1 MLHLKIK
8 PSNDFDALVVGAG
21 PGGASAAAHLARA
34 GLRVAL
40 IDQHVFPRDK
50 VCGDFVGPVALVE
63 LQRLGVAENPAYRQT
78 NLIYSASVHLDG
90 KKLINSLIPEIPGLP
105 AHGRVVPRVELDAW
119 IVDAARA
126 AGAQL
131 YEGWRVKGYAADSD
145 GVAVQAEYRG
155 QRRVWR
161 GRVLIGADGSSSL
174 VARQMHGRAPSDR
187 DRIIAVRAYYEDVSG
202 PSDQADL
209 YFSSTSFPGY
219 YWLFPTGETSA
230 NVGIGMLLETLPTA
244 SEHLPGLLE
253 QLIEQD
259 PAFGERLAHAR
270 RVGKVSGW
278 TLSTYNPS
286 SPLVAERVLLVG
298 DAAGLINPLN
308 GEGIQYALL
317 SGRWAA
323 EAVMEVAARD
333 DFSQAAL
340 KAYADRVHG
349 GLRYDMALAGLI
361 VRLIRNRSLNPLWMQ
376 ALRVI
381 LARARVDP
389 AYADITGGVLAGM
402 EPASRV
408 IQPRVLGG
416 TVQQA
421 VISLGVGVVR
431 HALRGPGHLVRVG
444 KQTTSSSMILA
455 SETALHPV
463 EYAQWGAG
471 VAAGAAELAG
481 QMVRHVLAKD
491 TTAAEAAPPSGE
503 SVHVVEQRPAAAT
516 WRLSVH

>member
-1 MLHLKIK
+1 M
-8 PSNDFDALVVGAG
+8 D
-21 PGGASAAAHLARA
+21 
-34 GLRVAL
+34 
-40 IDQHVFPRDK
+40 
-50 VCGDFVGPVALVE
+50 
-63 LQRLGVAENPAYRQT
+63 
-78 NLIYSASVHLDG
+78 
-90 KKLINSLIPEIPGLP
+90 
-105 AHGRVVPRVELDAW
+105 LDAW

-131 YEGWRVKGYAADSD
+131 YEGWRVKGYAVDGD
-145 GVAVQAEYRG
+145 GVTVQAEYHG
-155 QRRVWR
+155 QARAWR

-174 VARQMHGRAPSDR
+174 VARQMHGKVPSDR
-187 DRIIAVRAYYEDVSG
+187 DRIIAVRAYYEGVIG

-209 YFSSTSFPGY
+209 FFSSTSFPGY

-230 NVGIGMLLETLPTA
+230 NVGIGMLLETIPTA
-244 SEHLPGLLE
+244 SEHLPRLLE
-253 QLIEQD
+253 QLIQQD
-259 PAFGERLAHAR
+259 PAFGERLTHAR
-270 RVGKVSGW
+270 RVGKVLGW
-278 TLSTYNPS
+278 PLSTYNPS
-286 SPLVAERVLLVG
+286 SPLVADRVLLVG

-323 EAVMEVAARD
+323 DTVIEVAAHD
-333 DFSQAAL
+333 SFSQAAL
-340 KAYADRVHG
+340 RAYADCVHH

-361 VRLIRNRSLNPLWMQ
+361 VRLIRNRNLNPLWMQ

-381 LARARVDP
+381 LSRARVDP

-421 VISLGVGVVR
+421 VMSLGVGVVR
-431 HALRGPGHLVRVG
+431 HALHGPGHLVHVG
-444 KQTTSSSMILA
+444 KQTASSSVILV
-455 SETALHPV
+455 SEAALHPL

-481 QMVRHVLAKD
+481 QMVRHLLVKD
-491 TTAAEAAPPSGE
+491 SAEVETAPPPGG
-503 SVHVVEQRPAAAT
+503 SVHMVEQRPAAAP
-516 WRLSVH
+516 WRLSVR

>member
-1 MLHLKIK
+1 
-8 PSNDFDALVVGAG
+8 
-21 PGGASAAAHLARA
+21 
-34 GLRVAL
+34 
-40 IDQHVFPRDK
+40 
-50 VCGDFVGPVALVE
+50 
-63 LQRLGVAENPAYRQT
+63 
-78 NLIYSASVHLDG
+78 
-90 KKLINSLIPEIPGLP
+90 
-105 AHGRVVPRVELDAW
+105 
-119 IVDAARA
+119 
-126 AGAQL
+126 
-131 YEGWRVKGYAADSD
+131 VKGYAADSD

-444 KQTTSSSMILA
+444 KQTASSSMILA